1 MVDEKDKQ
9 KVLKKNVYGLEND
22 YERLSASKIEEVN
35 KINDLTRECNL
46 LRDIINK
53 IENNKKD
60 QIEELYKRT
69 KEKEVNSNNKVML
82 QKSIKS
88 QELEIRTL
96 HDEEQRL

>member
-82 QKSIKS
+82 
-88 QELEIRTL
+88 
-96 HDEEQRL
+96 